1 MARTY
6 LSYAAL
12 ARLACL
18 RTDGGSTCMNVYPG
32 GKGGFEEDSR
42 GAGSSRCVWRAG
54 RRGVARVE
62 WREFC
67 GWGGRDFGGAWGVGV
82 GGGNTGRGFFAVV
95 CGGGGLRRG
104 GEFVVR
110 C

>member
-6 LSYAAL
+6 LSYVAL

-18 RTDGGSTCMNVYPG
+18 RTDGGSTCMNVYAG
-32 GKGGFEEDSR
+32 GKGRFEEDSR

-67 GWGGRDFGGAWGVGV
+67 GWGARDFGGAGGVGV
-82 GGGNTGRGFFAVV
+82 GEEDT
-95 CGGGGLRRG
+95 CGGLCAVASGGG
-104 GEFVVR
+104 
-110 C
+110 